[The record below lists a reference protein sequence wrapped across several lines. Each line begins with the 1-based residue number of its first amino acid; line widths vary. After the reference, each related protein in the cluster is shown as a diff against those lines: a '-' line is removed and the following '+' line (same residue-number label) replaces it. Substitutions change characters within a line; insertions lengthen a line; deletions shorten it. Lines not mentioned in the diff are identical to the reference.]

1 MQRDRR
7 RERDDDSFTVMSLE
21 ENYNKITEANQF
33 LLENIISRLV
43 RLYEYSLVSRQGH
56 HGYAYTPE
64 ANVVLSCLE

>member
-1 MQRDRR
+1 MRRDCR

-43 RLYEYSLVSRQGH
+43 RLYEHSLISW
-56 HGYAYTPE
+56 
-64 ANVVLSCLE
+64 